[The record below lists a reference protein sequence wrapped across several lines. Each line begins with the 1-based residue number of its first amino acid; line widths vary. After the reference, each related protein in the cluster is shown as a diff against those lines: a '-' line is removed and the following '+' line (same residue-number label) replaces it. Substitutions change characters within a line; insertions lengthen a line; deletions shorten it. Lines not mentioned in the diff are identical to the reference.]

1 MKSNITTLEGFKKWF
16 STQAP
21 RMTPDALRS
30 YLNSLRSYNFKTV
43 TGAELYADEIE
54 LCKKLL
60 NLENGT
66 N

>member
-1 MKSNITTLEGFKKWF
+1 MKS
-16 STQAP
+16 
-21 RMTPDALRS
+21 
-30 YLNSLRSYNFKTV
+30 SLKSYNFKTV
-43 TGAELYADEIE
+43 TGAELYGDEIE